1 MSNIEFFQIGA
12 LKVFAELGALIEE
25 DETKQIKF
33 IDLPIDIIQ
42 NNILN
47 YLQKDKSIN
56 RIFYDKDDYY
66 LQNLLCGKLE
76 KMDYIKTD
84 EWDEFKTDLNLDSIK
99 EFININYRCFMK
111 HFNTKNKFNCTSI
124 IIKYRVPSN
133 FKLNLI
139 NINIKVYENDKYVGN
154 IDLKNLFNTNLCD
167 KEIELLK
174 NEIKEHVKKYKEN

>member
-1 MSNIEFFQIGA
+1 MDFYKIGA
-12 LKVFAELGALIEE
+12 LKVFAEIGQLIEE
-25 DETKQIKF
+25 DEKKQIK
-33 IDLPIDIIQ
+33 IIYLHVDIIQ

-139 NINIKVYENDKYVGN
+139 LINIKVYENDKYIGS

-174 NEIKEHVKKYKEN
+174 NEIKEYVKNYKEN

>member
-1 MSNIEFFQIGA
+1 MSNIDFFEIGA

-25 DETKQIKF
+25 DESKPIKF
-33 IDLPIDIIQ
+33 MDLPVDIIQ
-42 NNILN
+42 NNVVS
-47 YLQKDKSIN
+47 YVQKDKSIN
-56 RIFYDKDDYY
+56 RIFDDKDDYY

-99 EFININYRCFMK
+99 EFININHRCFMK

-174 NEIKEHVKKYKEN
+174 NEIKEYVKKYKEN

>member
-1 MSNIEFFQIGA
+1 MSDINFFQIGA

-25 DETKQIKF
+25 DSQKEIKF
-33 IDLPIDIIQ
+33 MNLPIDIIQ

-47 YLQKDKSIN
+47 HLKTDKTIN
-56 RIFYDKDDYY
+56 KIFYDKDDYY
-66 LQNLLCGKLE
+66 LQNLLSGKLE

-84 EWDEFKTDLNLDSIK
+84 EWNEFKTDLNLDPIK
-99 EFININYRCFMK
+99 EYININHKCFMK
-111 HFNTKNKFNCTSI
+111 QFNTKNKFNCTSI

-139 NINIKVYENDKYVGN
+139 LINIKVYENDKYIGS

-167 KEIELLK
+167 KELELLK
-174 NEIKEHVKKYKEN
+174 NEIKEYVNQYNQN